1 MKCALAVASMFC
13 AAILVAQSGTPQ
25 HAFTSDQIKWG
36 PAPPFVPPGAQIAVL
51 EGDPAAS
58 SGDFTIRFKIPN
70 GYKVAPH
77 WHPNRENV
85 TVLAGTLKVGM
96 GDTFDASKMMAF
108 PAGSFAYL
116 DPDMHHY
123 VMASGETILQI
134 HGRSPVQ
141 FNYINPADDPS
152 QK

>member
-70 GYKVAPH
+70 GYKD
-77 WHPNRENV
+77 RERRSCRF
-85 TVLAGTLKVGM
+85 TAGRRYSLTTLIRRM
-96 GDTFDASKMMAF
+96 TQA
-108 PAGSFAYL
+108 
-116 DPDMHHY
+116 
-123 VMASGETILQI
+123 
-134 HGRSPVQ
+134 RSE
-141 FNYINPADDPS
+141 IRLTS
-152 QK
+152 RS